1 MVDETAAIP
10 TTAAPTLP
18 SPKRPPS
25 RLRAALNVN
34 TSTIVGVCLIAVPL
48 LAALLAPFLT
58 SADPM
63 ALSGA
68 TLRPPSLANPMGT
81 DDLGRDVFARV
92 LYGGRISLT
101 VGLFSALIAVT
112 IGTSVGAIAGYFGGR
127 TDDILMRITEMFQ
140 IVPRFLLAIVVLA
153 LLGSGQTKIII
164 IIGIMSWVGTARVV
178 RAQLLVL
185 RGEEFVL
192 AATMGGAS
200 SSRLL
205 LRHILPNV
213 VPFIIVSASLQT
225 AGAILTESFLSFL
238 GLGDPSRPSWG
249 LLLQQAQLYLQ
260 QAWWMS
266 AFPGIAL
273 SMTILGLNLMGD
285 GLASK
290 FGASKVAR

>member
-1 MVDETAAIP
+1 M
-10 TTAAPTLP
+10 
-18 SPKRPPS
+18 
-25 RLRAALNVN
+25 RLN
-34 TSTIVGVCLIAVPL
+34 TSTIIGIVLVTIPL
-48 LAALLAPFLT
+48 LAALLAPYLT
-58 SADPM
+58 GADPM
-63 ALSGA
+63 ALSGQ
-68 TLRPPSLANPMGT
+68 TLRTPSFAYPMGT

-101 VGLFSALIAVT
+101 VGVFSALIAIT
-112 IGTSVGAIAGYFGGR
+112 IGTAVGTIAGFFGGR
-127 TDDILMRITEMFQ
+127 VDDILMRVTEMFQ
-140 IVPRFLLAIVVLA
+140 IIPRFLLAIVVVA
-153 LLGSGQTKIII
+153 LLGGGQAKIII
-164 IIGIMSWVGTARVV
+164 IIGLLSWVGTARVV

-200 SSRLL
+200 SSRMI

-213 VPFIIVSASLQT
+213 VPFIIVSGSLQT
-225 AGAILTESFLSFL
+225 GGAILTESFLSFL
-238 GLGDPSRPSWG
+238 GLGDPSHPSWG

-266 AFPGIAL
+266 TFPGLAL

-290 FGASKVAR
+290 FGARQVAR

>member
-1 MVDETAAIP
+1 MADDGVIVGGPLAA
-10 TTAAPTLP
+10 
-18 SPKRPPS
+18 RPA
-25 RLRAALNVN
+25 AALSRRRSASLSLNA
-34 TSTIVGVCLIAVPL
+34 STWVGLAMIAVPL
-48 LAALLAPFLT
+48 LAAIAAPLLT

-63 ALSGA
+63 VLSGQ
-68 TLRPPSLANPMGT
+68 TLRAPSLAHPMGT

-92 LYGGRISLT
+92 LYGGRVSLT
-101 VGLFSALIAVT
+101 VGVFSALLAVV
-112 IGTSVGAIAGYFGGR
+112 IGTGMGMIAGYFGGR
-127 TDDILMRITEMFQ
+127 TDELLMRVTEMFQ
-140 IVPRFLLAIVVLA
+140 IIPRFLLAIVVVA
-153 LLGSGQTKIII
+153 LFGGGLGKIIV
-164 IIGIMSWVGTARVV
+164 IIGALGWVGTARVV

-200 SSRLL
+200 PGRMI

-213 VPFIIVSASLQT
+213 VPFIIVAAALQT
-225 AGAILTESFLSFL
+225 GGAILTESFLSFL
-238 GLGDPSRPSWG
+238 GLGDPARPSWG

-273 SMTILGLNLMGD
+273 SMTILGLNLVGD

-290 FGASKVAR
+290 FGARRVAR